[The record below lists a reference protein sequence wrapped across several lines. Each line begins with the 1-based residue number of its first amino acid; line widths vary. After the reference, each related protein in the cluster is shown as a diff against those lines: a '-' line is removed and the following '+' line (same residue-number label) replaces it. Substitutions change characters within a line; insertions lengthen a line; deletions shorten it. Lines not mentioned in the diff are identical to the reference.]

1 MRAPRKRQALVVRQ
15 RGSNSTARERTNA
28 REPTPVRLQIVVQ
41 ALLGVRPR
49 HEFATSLVKLQG
61 VHGFRRHLVGQYA
74 VMQPRVGVAVCALRL
89 AGSAVERSRVV
100 RHGVVVPEAGLR
112 GEAVADNIGPA
123 TVVSSCVAW

>member
-1 MRAPRKRQALVVRQ
+1 VRQ

-49 HEFATSLVKLQG
+49 HEFATSLVKLLG
-61 VHGFRRHLVGQYA
+61 VHGFRQHLVGRYA
-74 VMQPRVGVAVCALRL
+74 VMQPRVGVAICALRP
-89 AGSAVERSRVV
+89 AGSEVEHSRSRVV
-100 RHGVVVPEAGLR
+100 RHGAVVPEAGLHA
-112 GEAVADNIGPA
+112 EAVADNIGPD